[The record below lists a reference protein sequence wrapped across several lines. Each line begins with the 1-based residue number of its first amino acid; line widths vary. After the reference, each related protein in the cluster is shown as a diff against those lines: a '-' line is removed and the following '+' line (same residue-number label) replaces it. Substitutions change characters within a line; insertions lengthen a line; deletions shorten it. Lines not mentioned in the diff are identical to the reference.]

1 MLCRDFEFNHE
12 RTEAMNSTIQPLIN
26 ARRAYL
32 ATIAASEPGTPEH
45 TKATYHLGL
54 VDEWLADIEQ
64 ESNG

>member
-1 MLCRDFEFNHE
+1 
-12 RTEAMNSTIQPLIN
+12 MNSTIQPLIN